1 MPTGTVTFLF
11 TDLEGSTRLWEQHPR
26 AMRTALARHD
36 GILRDAVVANGGLV
50 VKSTGDGLHAVFRS
64 AECALAAAA
73 AGQRALTAE
82 EWDETG
88 SLRVRM
94 GIHTGASELRDED
107 YFGPALNRAAR
118 LMAVAHGGQV
128 LVSLVTEELVRDSL
142 VSELELVELGEHRLR
157 DLSRPE
163 RIFQLRAPGLAFEFP
178 ALRSLDSLP
187 GNLPTQVTSFVGR
200 EDELV
205 QVAAALAD
213 ARLVTLTGVG
223 GVGKTRLALEVAAE
237 VVPAYRDGAW
247 VVELA
252 GVRDPEAVP
261 DAVLAAFGLQAARG
275 RPALDTLLE
284 FLAAKELLLMLDNC
298 EHLLAAVA
306 GVVGE
311 ILRGCPDVR
320 VLATSREGLNVAG
333 ERMMGV
339 ASLRVPSEGA
349 GLEAVMSCE
358 AAELFVDRARG
369 VKPGFTLDATNAG
382 SVAQVC
388 RRLDGIALAIELAA
402 ARASMLTP
410 ADLAERLDQRFRLLG
425 GGHRGGVERHQTLR
439 AAIDWSYELL
449 SEAEQRLLAAL
460 SVFAGGFS
468 LEAAEAVAT
477 AGGVDADQVFELL
490 AALVARSLVV
500 ADTEGIEAR
509 YGLLET
515 IRQYAQEHLDHSGA
529 GAELHTAHGSYYAAF
544 GETAIANI
552 WGLDGAAWE
561 RRLRRE
567 YDNFRAAITWSVE
580 TKDLDLAVR
589 LFAMWAA
596 HPPLTDAAMV
606 AAFRWAVDRVL
617 ELPAAAEHTGYA
629 DALLHAAM
637 IAYWQG
643 DPELAR
649 RRSDQAEELQQRF
662 GVTPRAQL
670 WLVRTNLA
678 LAQGRLEDAR
688 RNAESGVA
696 VARAGGEVMELA
708 ITLAQRALVRTLMG
722 DSDGAGVDAEAA
734 LGLTHRVPNRQFAQG
749 PLAFAAFALCA
760 SKPTEAL
767 ALVREVVQMSEP
779 GEASLFWG
787 IAGDIAARQGHR
799 IEALT
804 YLGRG
809 VQDAHWLG
817 YKPVVGNVLG
827 WVAILL
833 VDSDPE
839 VAAELFGAADSLA
852 HGYAHAPHFR
862 KACEEA
868 SLALDRKLGAARRLH
883 LFQRGEQMNPDEVV
897 ARTQVAV
904 AGATAEDPAR
914 EATTS
919 STGAGSPSWADTSG

>member
-26 AMRTALARHD
+26 AMRAALALHD

-50 VKSTGDGLHAVFRS
+50 VKATGDGLHAVFGS
-64 AECALAAAA
+64 AEGALSAAA
-73 AGQRALTAE
+73 AGQRALSAE
-82 EWDETG
+82 EWDQTG
-88 SLRVRM
+88 PLRVRM
-94 GIHTGASELRDED
+94 GIHTGASELRDGD

-142 VSELELVELGEHRLR
+142 VSELGLVELGEHRLR

-163 RIFQLRAPGLAFEFP
+163 RIFQLRAPGLAFDFP

-247 VVELA
+247 VAELA
-252 GVRDPEAVP
+252 GVRDSDAVP
-261 DAVLAAFGLQAARG
+261 DAVLGAFRLQAAPG
-275 RPALDTLLE
+275 RRAHDTLLE
-284 FLAAKELLLMLDNC
+284 FLAAKQLLLMFDNC

-306 GVVGE
+306 SMVGE

-339 ASLRVPSEGA
+339 ASLRVPAEGA
-349 GLEAVMSCE
+349 GLEAIASCE
-358 AAELFVDRARG
+358 AVELFVDRAGG
-369 VKPGFTLDATNAG
+369 VKPSFILDATNAG

-468 LEAAEAVAT
+468 LEAAEAIAT

-500 ADTEGIEAR
+500 ADTEGVETR
-509 YGLLET
+509 YRLLET

-529 GAELHTAHGSYYAAF
+529 GDELHTAHASYYAAF

-552 WGLDGAAWE
+552 WDPNGVAWE

-567 YDNFRAAITWSVE
+567 FDNFRAAITWSVE
-580 TKDLDLAVR
+580 TKDLDLALR
-589 LFAMWAA
+589 LFAMWAC
-596 HPPLTDAAMV
+596 HPPLADAGMLATS
-606 AAFRWAVDRVL
+606 RWAVDRVL
-617 ELPAAAEHTGYA
+617 ELPGAAGHAGYP

-637 IAYWQG
+637 IAYFQG
-643 DPELAR
+643 DHELAR
-649 RRSDQAEELQQRF
+649 LRTEQAEEAQRQF
-662 GVTPRAQL
+662 GVTTGANL
-670 WLVRTNLA
+670 WFLRTNIA
-678 LAQGRLEDAR
+678 LAQGRREDAL
-688 RNAESGVA
+688 RNAQTAVS
-696 VARAGGEVMELA
+696 VARAEERAAALA
-708 ITLAQRALVRTLMG
+708 LSALARTLLG
-722 DSDGAGVDAEAA
+722 DTDGAGVDAEAA
-734 LGLTHRVPNRQFAQG
+734 LDLTHRLPNRQFVQA

-760 SKPTEAL
+760 SKPAEAL
-767 ALVREVVQMSEP
+767 ALVREVVEMSEP
-779 GEASLFWG
+779 DEPSLFWA

-804 YLGRG
+804 YLGRA

-817 YKPVVGNVLG
+817 YISVIGNALG

-839 VAAELFGAADSLA
+839 LAAELFGAADSLA
-852 HGYAHAPHFR
+852 HGYAHAPHFA
-862 KACEEA
+862 KAWEEA
-868 SLALDRKLGAARRLH
+868 LLELDRKLGAARRSD
-883 LFQRGEQMNPDEVV
+883 LFQRGQKMNPDEVV
-897 ARTQVAV
+897 ARTLVAI
-904 AGATAEDPAR
+904 ATATAEGPAR
-914 EATTS
+914 AATSS
-919 STGAGSPSWADTSG
+919 STGAGPPG